1 MSSEWS
7 RLGSGRRSFS
17 EWRRGADRYCDARPH
32 VARREWR
39 VGLRRSLSARCQ
51 SDRMHLGCRRDL
63 WPFVSAVVA
72 AVSVSGPTT
81 RINDHGITRLGELL
95 VGELRGLSA
104 QLGHN
109 LGKEAV

>member
-1 MSSEWS
+1 
-7 RLGSGRRSFS
+7 
-17 EWRRGADRYCDARPH
+17 
-32 VARREWR
+32 
-39 VGLRRSLSARCQ
+39 
-51 SDRMHLGCRRDL
+51 
-63 WPFVSAVVA
+63 VVA

-109 LGKEAV
+109 LGKEGI